1 MPRGGKRSGARAPP
15 RNAPRLRTPGGIERH
30 APSFI
35 PAMSSTGFT
44 LQDEARSTAHRSSP
58 WSSDSKL
65 RHRPVA
71 FINTGAAEPLK
82 QLESILKIGEE
93 DPTSRPRGAEIEGQN
108 TTTHGQAAADTPS
121 NKFQPAFSLDE
132 AHTHEAMPVDVAVE
146 MTDTSLYPREAEK
159 ATISRVEDIT
169 GAEAPVTQDTA
180 SPLPFFFDVVGEN
193 QRLDTF
199 VDQSLT
205 RSPSPTPSNSSE
217 EVILFRGRN
226 KVPRDRQSSKS
237 KAKSKL
243 KTFNLGGISTEINVL
258 EKTVKS
264 KRDSSKNV
272 PVKTAGSSTQK
283 PRRNAAKDLKRQEED
298 DLVADYIANMREY
311 GEDEALVPA
320 KAYSRRDIGG
330 SLSESEGIDDSFQT
344 VIATSKTED
353 LSGANSDS
361 EHTTA
366 EVRREPKESDKKP
379 IHTARRR
386 SERGKLIQDDH
397 AVMGIFETDV
407 SYLASLEQ
415 SHAEDA
421 SPPSDSSDQDDDDIF
436 RSAADRFAN
445 EIDDF
450 DFMDWN
456 RPALKPKKGKGAK
469 GKVPVFDISDSELEG
484 KMQAAWKNDRLK
496 KAERKK
502 ERQAMRTMGL
512 LGKHANPEDL
522 RVKYPHGMELEQ
534 IADELRTFLL
544 GTQPS
549 LTLPPMDN
557 HARKVIHELAS
568 KFNIKSKSTGSGD
581 QRRPM
586 LHRTFRTAKFAH
598 EVFDVAIARVG
609 RKYFPRNDTAVRAAV
624 QRQSARR
631 GGGGGHAG
639 VAYRDG
645 EVVGGSAPELSQENK
660 GRAMLEKMGWSSGT
674 ALGAMNNKGI
684 LQPVAHVVKRSKAG
698 LG

>member
-1 MPRGGKRSGARAPP
+1 MACKLTGFAV
-15 RNAPRLRTPGGIERH
+15 
-30 APSFI
+30 
-35 PAMSSTGFT
+35 GFT
-44 LQDEARSTAHRSSP
+44 LQDEARSTAHHSSP

-82 QLESILKIGEE
+82 QLESILKVGEG
-93 DPTSRPRGAEIEGQN
+93 DSTSRPQAETEEQDIIR
-108 TTTHGQAAADTPS
+108 GQAAADTPS
-121 NKFQPAFSLDE
+121 NEPQPAFPLDE
-132 AHTHEAMPVDVAVE
+132 AHTHEATPIDIAVGMP
-146 MTDTSLYPREAEK
+146 DTSLEPREAER
-159 ATISRVEDIT
+159 ATISGVEDIT

-180 SPLPFFFDVVGEN
+180 SPLPFFFDVVGES

-199 VDQSLT
+199 IDRTLT

-217 EVILFRGRN
+217 EVILFKGRN
-226 KVPRDRQSSKS
+226 KAPRDRQSSKF
-237 KAKSKL
+237 KTKSKL

-264 KRDSSKNV
+264 KKDSSSNG

-283 PRRNAAKDLKRQEED
+283 PRRNVAKDLKRQEDD
-298 DLVADYIANMREY
+298 DLVADYIANMREF

-344 VIATSKTED
+344 VVAMSKTEEIA
-353 LSGANSDS
+353 GVNSES

-366 EVRREPKESDKKP
+366 GFGRVPEESDKDP
-379 IHTARRR
+379 VHTAQRR
-386 SERGKLIQDDH
+386 SERGKIIQDDH
-397 AVMGIFETDV
+397 ALMGIFETDV

-456 RPALKPKKGKGAK
+456 RPALKSKKGKGAR

-484 KMQAAWKNDRLK
+484 RMQAAWNNDRLK

-502 ERQAMRTMGL
+502 ERQAMRSMGL

-522 RVKYPHGMELEQ
+522 RVKYPHGMGLEQ

-586 LHRTFRTAKFAH
+586 LHRTFRTAKFAD

-645 EVVGGSAPELSQENK
+645 EVVEGSAPELSQENK

>member
-1 MPRGGKRSGARAPP
+1 MPRGGKKGGARAPP
-15 RNAPRLRTPGGIERH
+15 RNAPRLRPPGGIERH
-30 APSFI
+30 AASFV
-35 PAMSSTGFT
+35 PAISPAGFT

-58 WSSDSKL
+58 WSK
-65 RHRPVA
+65 
-71 FINTGAAEPLK
+71 PLK
-82 QLESILKIGEE
+82 QLESILQIDEGNS
-93 DPTSRPRGAEIEGQN
+93 TSRPQAEIEGQ
-108 TTTHGQAAADTPS
+108 TITDGQAAADTPS
-121 NKFQPAFSLDE
+121 HESQPAVSLVE
-132 AHTHEAMPVDVAVE
+132 AHVHEAMPVDIAAE
-146 MTDTSLYPREAEK
+146 MTDVSLDPREVEK
-159 ATISRVEDIT
+159 ATISGAEDIT
-169 GAEAPVTQDTA
+169 GAEAPIT
-180 SPLPFFFDVVGEN
+180 PLPFFFDVVGET
-193 QRLDTF
+193 QRLDAF
-199 VDQSLT
+199 VDQNPT
-205 RSPSPTPSNSSE
+205 RSPSPTSSNSSE
-217 EVILFRGRN
+217 DVILFRGRN
-226 KVPRDRQSSKS
+226 KVPRDKQSSKS

-243 KTFNLGGISTEINVL
+243 NTFNLGGISTEINVL

-264 KRDSSKNV
+264 NKDSSRDM
-272 PVKTAGSSTQK
+272 PMKTVGNSTQES
-283 PRRNAAKDLKRQEED
+283 RRNAAKDLKRQED
-298 DLVADYIANMREY
+298 DELIADYIANMREY
-311 GEDEALVPA
+311 GEDEALMPA

-344 VIATSKTED
+344 VVATSKTEE
-353 LSGANSDS
+353 LSGVNSES
-361 EHTTA
+361 EHATA
-366 EVRREPKESDKKP
+366 GVGKQPKESDEKP
-379 IHTARRR
+379 VHNAQRR
-386 SERGKLIQDDH
+386 SERRKVIQDDH
-397 AVMGIFETDV
+397 ALRGIFETDV

-415 SHAEDA
+415 SLAEDA

-450 DFMDWN
+450 DFMDWS
-456 RPALKPKKGKGAK
+456 RPALKPKRSKGAR

-502 ERQAMRTMGL
+502 ERQAMRSMGL

-522 RVKYPHGMELEQ
+522 RVKYPHGMGLEQ

-586 LHRTFRTAKFAH
+586 LHRTFRTAKFAD
-598 EVFDVAIARVG
+598 EIFDVAIARVG

-674 ALGAMNNKGI
+674 ALGAINNKGI
-684 LQPVAHVVKRSKAG
+684 LQPVAQVVKRSKAG

>member
-1 MPRGGKRSGARAPP
+1 MPRGGRRGGARAPP
-15 RNAPRLRTPGGIERH
+15 RNAPRFRPPGGTERH

-35 PAMSSTGFT
+35 PAMASAGFT

-82 QLESILKIGEE
+82 QLESILQKDEVGF
-93 DPTSRPRGAEIEGQN
+93 TNRPQAETDGQN
-108 TTTHGQAAADTPS
+108 TTHDRAADTPS
-121 NKFQPAFSLDE
+121 TELEPAFSLDE
-132 AHTHEAMPVDVAVE
+132 ALNHEATPVDDAVQI
-146 MTDTSLYPREAEK
+146 TDASLGPQEAEQ
-159 ATISRVEDIT
+159 AMIPRADDVT

-193 QRLDTF
+193 QLLDTS
-199 VDQSLT
+199 VDRTPT
-205 RSPSPTPSNSSE
+205 RSPSPAPSNSSE

-226 KVPRDRQSSKS
+226 KVPRDGQSSKS

-264 KRDSSKNV
+264 RKDSRQNV
-272 PVKTAGSSTQK
+272 PVKTAGSSIQQSR
-283 PRRNAAKDLKRQEED
+283 PNAVKDLKRQEED

-311 GEDEALVPA
+311 GEDEALMPA

-330 SLSESEGIDDSFQT
+330 SLSESDGIDDSFQT
-344 VIATSKTED
+344 IVATSKTKESSD
-353 LSGANSDS
+353 GNSDPECMS
-361 EHTTA
+361 A
-366 EVRREPKESDKKP
+366 DAGEVPRASDKRP
-379 IHTARRR
+379 IRTTQRR
-386 SERGKLIQDDH
+386 SGRGKSTQDDH
-397 AVMGIFETDV
+397 ALIGIFETDV

-421 SPPSDSSDQDDDDIF
+421 SPHSDSSDQDDDIF
-436 RSAADRFAN
+436 TSAADRFAN

-450 DFMDWN
+450 DFMDWS
-456 RPALKPKKGKGAK
+456 RPALKPKKGKGAR
-469 GKVPVFDISDSELEG
+469 GKVPVFDVSDSELEG
-484 KMQAAWKNDRLK
+484 KMKAAWKNDRLK

-502 ERQAMRTMGL
+502 ERQALRTQGL

-522 RVKYPHGMELEQ
+522 RVKYPHGMGLEQ

-586 LHRTFRTAKFAH
+586 LHRTFRTAKFAD
-598 EVFDVAIARVG
+598 EIFDMAIARVG
-609 RKYFPRNDTAVRAAV
+609 RKYFPRNDSAVRAAV
-624 QRQSARR
+624 HRQSARR

-674 ALGAMNNKGI
+674 ALGALNNKGI

>member
-1 MPRGGKRSGARAPP
+1 MACKLTGLAA
-15 RNAPRLRTPGGIERH
+15 
-30 APSFI
+30 
-35 PAMSSTGFT
+35 GFT

-82 QLESILKIGEE
+82 QLESILQIDEGNS
-93 DPTSRPRGAEIEGQN
+93 TSRPQAEIEGQ
-108 TTTHGQAAADTPS
+108 TITDGQAAADTPS
-121 NKFQPAFSLDE
+121 HESQPAVSLVE
-132 AHTHEAMPVDVAVE
+132 AHVHEAVPVDIAAE
-146 MTDTSLYPREAEK
+146 MTDVSLDPREVEK
-159 ATISRVEDIT
+159 ATMSGAEDIT
-169 GAEAPVTQDTA
+169 GAEAPIT
-180 SPLPFFFDVVGEN
+180 PLPFFFDVVGET
-193 QRLDTF
+193 QRLDAF
-199 VDQSLT
+199 VDQTPT
-205 RSPSPTPSNSSE
+205 RSPSPTSSNSSE
-217 EVILFRGRN
+217 DVILFRGRN
-226 KVPRDRQSSKS
+226 KVPRDKQSSKS

-243 KTFNLGGISTEINVL
+243 NTFNLGGISTEINVL
-258 EKTVKS
+258 EKTVISNK
-264 KRDSSKNV
+264 DSSRDM
-272 PVKTAGSSTQK
+272 PMKTVGNSTQK
-283 PRRNAAKDLKRQEED
+283 SRRNAAKDLKRQED
-298 DLVADYIANMREY
+298 DELIADYIANMREY
-311 GEDEALVPA
+311 GEDEALMPA

-344 VIATSKTED
+344 VVATSKTEE
-353 LSGANSDS
+353 LSGVNSES
-361 EHTTA
+361 EHATA
-366 EVRREPKESDKKP
+366 GVRKAPKESDEKP
-379 IHTARRR
+379 VHNAQRR
-386 SERGKLIQDDH
+386 SERRKVIQDDH
-397 AVMGIFETDV
+397 ALRGIFETDV

-415 SHAEDA
+415 SLAEDA

-450 DFMDWN
+450 DFMDWS
-456 RPALKPKKGKGAK
+456 RPALKPKRSKGAR

-502 ERQAMRTMGL
+502 ERQAMRSMG
-512 LGKHANPEDL
+512 
-522 RVKYPHGMELEQ
+522 
-534 IADELRTFLL
+534 F
-544 GTQPS
+544 

-586 LHRTFRTAKFAH
+586 LHRTFRTAKFAD
-598 EVFDVAIARVG
+598 EIFDVAIARVG

-674 ALGAMNNKGI
+674 ALGAINNKGI

>member
-1 MPRGGKRSGARAPP
+1 MPRGGKKGGARAPP
-15 RNAPRLRTPGGIERH
+15 RNAPRLRPPGGIERH
-30 APSFI
+30 AASFV
-35 PAMSSTGFT
+35 PAISPAAGFT

-82 QLESILKIGEE
+82 QLESILQIDEGNS
-93 DPTSRPRGAEIEGQN
+93 TSRPQAEIEGQ
-108 TTTHGQAAADTPS
+108 TITDGQAAADTPS
-121 NKFQPAFSLDE
+121 HESQPAVSLVE
-132 AHTHEAMPVDVAVE
+132 AHVHEAMPVDIAAE
-146 MTDTSLYPREAEK
+146 MTDVSLDPREVEK
-159 ATISRVEDIT
+159 AMSGAEDIT
-169 GAEAPVTQDTA
+169 GAEAPIT
-180 SPLPFFFDVVGEN
+180 PLPFFFDVVGET
-193 QRLDTF
+193 QRLDAF
-199 VDQSLT
+199 VDQTPT
-205 RSPSPTPSNSSE
+205 RSPSPTSSNSSE
-217 EVILFRGRN
+217 DVILFRGRN
-226 KVPRDRQSSKS
+226 KVPRDKQSSKS

-243 KTFNLGGISTEINVL
+243 NTFNLGGISTEINVL
-258 EKTVKS
+258 EKTVKPN
-264 KRDSSKNV
+264 KDSSRNM
-272 PVKTAGSSTQK
+272 PMKTVGNSTQK
-283 PRRNAAKDLKRQEED
+283 SRRNAAKDLKRQED
-298 DLVADYIANMREY
+298 DELIADYIANMREY
-311 GEDEALVPA
+311 GEDEALMPA

-344 VIATSKTED
+344 VVATSKTEE
-353 LSGANSDS
+353 LSGVNSES
-361 EHTTA
+361 EHATA
-366 EVRREPKESDKKP
+366 GVGKAPEESDEKP
-379 IHTARRR
+379 VHNAQRR
-386 SERGKLIQDDH
+386 SERRKVIQDDH
-397 AVMGIFETDV
+397 ALRGIFETDV

-415 SHAEDA
+415 SLAEDA

-450 DFMDWN
+450 DFMDWS
-456 RPALKPKKGKGAK
+456 RPALKPKRSKGAR

-502 ERQAMRTMGL
+502 ERQAMRSMGL

-522 RVKYPHGMELEQ
+522 RVKYPRGKFHT
-534 IADELRTFLL
+534 LRVHSRYWRLTYNR
-544 GTQPS
+544 S

-586 LHRTFRTAKFAH
+586 LHRTFRTAKFAD
-598 EVFDVAIARVG
+598 EIFDAAIARVG

-674 ALGAMNNKGI
+674 ALGAINNKGI

>member
-1 MPRGGKRSGARAPP
+1 MPRGGKKGGARAPP
-15 RNAPRLRTPGGIERH
+15 RNAPRLRPPGGIERH
-30 APSFI
+30 AASFV
-35 PAMSSTGFT
+35 PAI
-44 LQDEARSTAHRSSP
+44 SP
-58 WSSDSKL
+58 AGQ
-65 RHRPVA
+65 PVA

-82 QLESILKIGEE
+82 QLESILQIDEGNS
-93 DPTSRPRGAEIEGQN
+93 TSRPQAEIEGQ
-108 TTTHGQAAADTPS
+108 TITDGQAAADTPS
-121 NKFQPAFSLDE
+121 HESQPAVSLVE
-132 AHTHEAMPVDVAVE
+132 AHVHEAMPVDIAAE
-146 MTDTSLYPREAEK
+146 MTDVSLDPREVEK
-159 ATISRVEDIT
+159 ATISGAEDIT
-169 GAEAPVTQDTA
+169 GAEAPIA
-180 SPLPFFFDVVGEN
+180 PLPFFFDVVGET
-193 QRLDTF
+193 QRLDAF
-199 VDQSLT
+199 VDQNPT
-205 RSPSPTPSNSSE
+205 RSPSPTSSNSSE
-217 EVILFRGRN
+217 DVILFRGRN
-226 KVPRDRQSSKS
+226 KVPRDKQGSKS

-243 KTFNLGGISTEINVL
+243 NTFNLGGISTEINVL

-264 KRDSSKNV
+264 NKDSSRDM
-272 PVKTAGSSTQK
+272 PMKTVGNSTQES
-283 PRRNAAKDLKRQEED
+283 RRNAAKDLKRQED
-298 DLVADYIANMREY
+298 DELIADYIANMREY
-311 GEDEALVPA
+311 GEDEALMPA

-344 VIATSKTED
+344 VVATSKTEE
-353 LSGANSDS
+353 LSGVNSES
-361 EHTTA
+361 EHATA
-366 EVRREPKESDKKP
+366 GVGKAPKESDEKP
-379 IHTARRR
+379 VHNAQRR
-386 SERGKLIQDDH
+386 SERRKVIQDDH
-397 AVMGIFETDV
+397 ALRGIFETDV

-415 SHAEDA
+415 SLAEDA

-450 DFMDWN
+450 DFMDWS
-456 RPALKPKKGKGAK
+456 RPALKPKRSKGAR

-502 ERQAMRTMGL
+502 ERQAMRSMGL

-522 RVKYPHGMELEQ
+522 RVKYPHGKFHT
-534 IADELRTFLL
+534 LRVHSRYWRLTYYH
-544 GTQPS
+544 S

-586 LHRTFRTAKFAH
+586 LHRTFRTAKFAD
-598 EVFDVAIARVG
+598 EIFDVAIARVG

-674 ALGAMNNKGI
+674 ALGAINNKGI

>member
-1 MPRGGKRSGARAPP
+1 MPRGGKRGGARAPP
-15 RNAPRLRTPGGIERH
+15 RNAPRLRPPGGTERH

-35 PAMSSTGFT
+35 PAMSPAAGFT

-82 QLESILKIGEE
+82 QLESILQIDEGNS
-93 DPTSRPRGAEIEGQN
+93 TIRLQAEIEGQN
-108 TTTHGQAAADTPS
+108 IIDGQAAADTPS
-121 NKFQPAFSLDE
+121 HEPGPAFSLID
-132 AHTHEAMPVDVAVE
+132 AYIHEAMPVDVAAE
-146 MTDTSLYPREAEK
+146 TTDISPDPREAEK
-159 ATISRVEDIT
+159 ATMSGAEDIT
-169 GAEAPVTQDTA
+169 GVEAPVTQNTA
-180 SPLPFFFDVVGEN
+180 SPLPFFFDVVGET
-193 QRLDTF
+193 QRLDAF
-199 VDQSLT
+199 VDRTPT

-217 EVILFRGRN
+217 EAILFRGRN
-226 KVPRDRQSSKS
+226 NVPRDKQGSKS

-243 KTFNLGGISTEINVL
+243 KSFNLGGISTEINVL

-264 KRDSSKNV
+264 NKDSSRDL
-272 PVKTAGSSTQK
+272 PMKTAGSSTQK
-283 PRRNAAKDLKRQEED
+283 SRRNAAKDLKRQEED
-298 DLVADYIANMREY
+298 ELVADYIANMREY

-344 VIATSKTED
+344 VVATSKAED
-353 LSGANSDS
+353 VSGVNSES

-366 EVRREPKESDKKP
+366 GIGKAPKESDKKP
-379 IHTARRR
+379 VHTAQRR
-386 SERGKLIQDDH
+386 SERGKVIQDDH
-397 AVMGIFETDV
+397 ALMGIFETDV

-415 SHAEDA
+415 SLAEDA

-450 DFMDWN
+450 DFMDWS
-456 RPALKPKKGKGAK
+456 RPALKPKKSKGAR

-502 ERQAMRTMGL
+502 ERQAMRSMGL

-522 RVKYPHGMELEQ
+522 RVKYPHGMGLEQ

-586 LHRTFRTAKFAH
+586 LHRTFRTAKFAD
-598 EVFDVAIARVG
+598 EIFDVAIARVG

-674 ALGAMNNKGI
+674 ALGAINNKGI